1 MCKNATIRNNSYLLW
16 RYKYSYTC
24 SIEISQKVQMK
35 ISSIRYNG
43 NKLIGRK
50 TPCQNFICLMADA
63 IKTAIYT
70 RSISTHGRIT
80 SFIENYNDS
89 KLARAMVESYII
101 RQLKQLLR
109 DGGYVMRIVSM
120 LQNTAFL

>member
-1 MCKNATIRNNSYLLW
+1 MCKNATIRNNSYFLW

-24 SIEISQKVQMK
+24 STEISQKVQMK
-35 ISSIRYNG
+35 ISSIRYSG

-50 TPCQNFICLMADA
+50 TPRQNFICLMADA

-70 RSISTHGRIT
+70 RSISTHERIT

-101 RQLKQLLR
+101 R
-109 DGGYVMRIVSM
+109 
-120 LQNTAFL
+120 

>member
-1 MCKNATIRNNSYLLW
+1 MCKNATIRLR

-24 SIEISQKVQMK
+24 SIEVSQKVQMK

-63 IKTAIYT
+63 IKTTIYT
-70 RSISTHGRIT
+70 RSISTHGRKP
-80 SFIENYNDS
+80 SFIENYNNS
-89 KLARAMVESYII
+89 KLARAMVENYI
-101 RQLKQLLR
+101 
-109 DGGYVMRIVSM
+109 VP
-120 LQNTAFL
+120 

>member
-1 MCKNATIRNNSYLLW
+1 M
-16 RYKYSYTC
+16 
-24 SIEISQKVQMK
+24 
-35 ISSIRYNG
+35 
-43 NKLIGRK
+43 IGCK
-50 TPCQNFICLMADA
+50 TPCQNIICLMADA

-70 RSISTHGRIT
+70 RSISTHERIT

-120 LQNTAFL
+120 LQNTVFL